1 MERTV
6 DEINELLIKLR
17 KIAKDFTIKE
27 YNVELTVPIVINNR
41 LSKHLGR
48 FRSFKNGN
56 AIDIQ
61 LSKELLSYH
70 SEEVIIDVLKHEL
83 THYSLFE
90 LGLPFQDSDYTFIN
104 ACKSRNIALSGVYK
118 SKVVLIYGCED
129 GCQLKR
135 SRRMQTSKW
144 VCAEHK
150 KEFSLI
156 EKRIV
161 NS

>member
-6 DEINELLIKLR
+6 DEINELLVELR
-17 KIAKDFTIKE
+17 EIAKDFTLTE
-27 YNVELTVPIVINNR
+27 YNVELTIPIVINSR
-41 LSKHLGR
+41 LSRSLGR

-56 AIDIQ
+56 ALDIQ
-61 LSKELLSYH
+61 LSKQLLTYH
-70 SEEVIIDVLKHEL
+70 PEEVVIDVLKHEL

-90 LGLPFQDSDYTFIN
+90 LGLPHKDSNYTFIN
-104 ACKSRNIALSGVYK
+104 ACKSRNICLTKTYK
-118 SKVVLIYGCED
+118 SKIVLIYGCED

-144 VCAEHK
+144 VCTKHN

-156 EKRIV
+156 KKEVI
-161 NS
+161 